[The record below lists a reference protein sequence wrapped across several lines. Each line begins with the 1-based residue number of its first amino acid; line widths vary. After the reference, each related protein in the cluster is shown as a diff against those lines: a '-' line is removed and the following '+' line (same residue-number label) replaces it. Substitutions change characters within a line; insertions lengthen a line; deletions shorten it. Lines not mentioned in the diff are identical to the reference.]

1 MQVLGPQCPT
11 VPLGGAECAMDVPF
25 AVTEWH
31 KHIGR

>member
-1 MQVLGPQCPT
+1 MPT
-11 VPLGGAECAMDVPF
+11 SAPLDGAECAMDVPF